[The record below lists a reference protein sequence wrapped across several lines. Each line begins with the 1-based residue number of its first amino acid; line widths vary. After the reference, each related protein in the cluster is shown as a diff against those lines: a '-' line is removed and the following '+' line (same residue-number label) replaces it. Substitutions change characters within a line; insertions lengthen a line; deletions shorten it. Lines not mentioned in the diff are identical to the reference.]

1 MPVSTGDTIRPAG
14 STSTFI
20 TAVFCCYDRQASHQH
35 RDQIKATM
43 QNVLHGNQV
52 TRLLHKGGV
61 VQLNRKLHAEISM
74 IKI

>member
-1 MPVSTGDTIRPAG
+1 MPVSTGDTIGPAG

-20 TAVFCCYDRQASHQH
+20 TAVFCCYDRQAFHQH
-35 RDQIKATM
+35 RYLIKATV

-61 VQLNRKLHAEISM
+61 VQPNRKLHVEISA